1 MIANERAPSSAE
13 DEASWLKRLA
23 KINLTQERLLDLR
36 LDGDI
41 TPEQFRARSAELKGT
56 RAAAQDQLEA
66 YRSPLSRLKD
76 LERSKEALVSHYAA
90 LVPQGLG
97 ERSPA
102 ERNQIYNIMNLRVFA
117 RPDDTLIA
125 DWGCTISPQP
135 RWSSESTTYASR
147 FRAVLTNGRNVEVEL
162 ATV

>member
-1 MIANERAPSSAE
+1 MIANERAPSAAE

-125 DWGCTISPQP
+125 D
-135 RWSSESTTYASR
+135 
-147 FRAVLTNGRNVEVEL
+147 
-162 ATV
+162 